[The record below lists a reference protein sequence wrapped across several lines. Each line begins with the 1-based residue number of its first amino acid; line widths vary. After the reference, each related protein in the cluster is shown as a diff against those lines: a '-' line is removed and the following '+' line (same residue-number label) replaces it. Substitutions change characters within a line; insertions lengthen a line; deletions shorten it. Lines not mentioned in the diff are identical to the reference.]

1 MPSMVTAGELM
12 VARAG
17 SVTPAHF
24 PDEEFDL
31 YSIPAH
37 DRGSSEITVG
47 RAIGSAKQLVR
58 PGDVLLSKIVP
69 HIRRAW
75 VVGPNRGHRM
85 IASGEWI
92 VFRDER
98 LNTRYLRHVLLGDP
112 FHVQFMSTV
121 AGVGGSLLRARPAF
135 VAKIQIPLP
144 TLEDQRRIAAIL
156 DQADAL
162 RAKRLEALAHLDDLT
177 QSIFSDVFGDPL
189 APESDPER
197 QLLADILAV
206 PLQNG
211 AYYPAGDYADE
222 GIEMVHMSDAFY
234 GVVPRGA
241 LRRVGCSSADR
252 RKYALDAGDLLVA
265 RRSLNHEGSAK
276 PCMIPDSDETLI
288 FESSLIRVTPD
299 PARVTPLYLYHYLNN
314 RQVREKYVFPVVTGT
329 TISGINQKALAGVP
343 VLVPSMGQQ
352 IAFGEQ
358 LAAVD
363 RMKCKFELQQG
374 ELGAL
379 FESLQSR
386 AFAGVL

>member
-1 MPSMVTAGELM
+1 MPAMVTAGELM

-162 RAKRLEALAHLDDLT
+162 RARRREALAHLDDLI
-177 QSIFSDVFGDPL
+177 QSIFLDMFGDPV
-189 APESDPER
+189 ANAAGRPMKK
-197 QLLADILAV
+197 LAV
-206 PLQNG
+206 LTSKIGSG
-211 AYYPAGDYADE
+211 AT
-222 GIEMVHMSDAFY
+222 
-234 GVVPRGA
+234 PRGGEA
-241 LRRVGCSSADR
+241 AYKKSGV
-252 RKYALDAGDLLVA
+252 
-265 RRSLNHEGSAK
+265 
-276 PCMIPDSDETLI
+276 
-288 FESSLIRVTPD
+288 SLIRSM
-299 PARVTPLYLYHYLNN
+299 N
-314 RQVREKYVFPVVTGT
+314 VRDEGFTRKGLAF
-329 TISGINQKALAGVP
+329 IDAQQAQALAGVTVEAGD
-343 VLVPSMGQQ
+343 VLLNITGASVARVTHVPADVLPARVNQHVAILRPTPEISAVFLERLLLTPQMKAKLLSVGGSGATREA
-352 IAFGEQ
+352 ITKSEIEGLDIIVPTRGEQ
-358 LAAVD
+358 VIFTEQMSAAEGLRQRNHVAESVLD
-363 RMKCKFELQQG
+363 G
-374 ELGAL
+374 L
-379 FESLQSR
+379 FASLQSQ
-386 AFAGVL
+386 AFEGEL